1 MLQAVKSDTPEFA
14 AGEGKQR
21 AWVGWRPLVVDARE
35 RESEFVTS
43 FYLKPAGAL
52 PVSHRPG
59 QHLTLRL
66 DIPGRP
72 AKLKRSYSIS
82 GAPNAGAYRISV
94 KREAMGLASNWLHR
108 HAESGTIIEA
118 MAPQGTFVLPKC
130 PKRPIVFL
138 SGGVGITPLM
148 SMLEALADSTT
159 VPVHFVH
166 STANRSTHNFGE
178 RVQRIALA
186 NARIS
191 QSVFYSRPSPG
202 DVQGTDYDRAG
213 RIDMAWLTENTPLLE
228 ADVFL
233 CGPRPFMRRFAVGL
247 TKAGL
252 PRRQLHTEFFGPVED
267 LFDDAVDFEQP
278 LASPIMHDAP
288 RKVAQAETGHGFGFE
303 DIGRTLMQSAADAV
317 IASDRAGHVVHWNA
331 GAERIF
337 GYRADEAIGR
347 TLDLIIP
354 EQFRERHWQ
363 GYRAVIESGISRY
376 GEGDTLAVPGRH
388 KDGHRI
394 SLEFTIAPMRR
405 PDGTIAG
412 MVATMRDVTRRFEE
426 VKALRKRIA
435 ELGGDA

>member
-1 MLQAVKSDTPEFA
+1 MLQAVSGVPEFV
-14 AGEGKQR
+14 AGDR
-21 AWVGWRPLVVDARE
+21 RPWVGWRPLVVEARE
-35 RESEFVTS
+35 PESAFVTS
-43 FYLKPAGAL
+43 FYLKPVDGPAV
-52 PVSHRPG
+52 PHRPG

-66 DIPGRP
+66 DIPGRHT
-72 AKLKRSYSIS
+72 KLKRSYSIS
-82 GAPNAGAYRISV
+82 SPSNAGVYRISV
-94 KREAMGLASNWLHR
+94 KREALGLASNWLHS
-108 HAESGTIIEA
+108 HAVVGTIIEA
-118 MAPQGTFVLPKC
+118 MAPQGGFVLPKC

-148 SMLEALADSTT
+148 SMLEALAESAT

-178 RVQRIALA
+178 RVRRIALS

-191 QSVFYSRPSPG
+191 QSVFYSRPSPY
-202 DVQGTDYDRAG
+202 DVEGEHYDRAG

-228 ADVFL
+228 ADIFL

-278 LASPIMHDAP
+278 LATPIMNDAP
-288 RKVAQAETGHGFGFE
+288 RKVTQADTGHGFGLE

-317 IASDRAGHVVHWNA
+317 IASDRSGHIVHWNA

-337 GYRADEAIGR
+337 GYRADEAVGH

-354 EQFRERHWQ
+354 EQFRERHWH
-363 GYRAVIESGISRY
+363 GYRAVMESGVSRY
-376 GEGDTLAVPGRH
+376 GEGDTLSVPGRH

-405 PDGTIAG
+405 PNGIIAG

-426 VKALRKRIA
+426 TKALRKRIA